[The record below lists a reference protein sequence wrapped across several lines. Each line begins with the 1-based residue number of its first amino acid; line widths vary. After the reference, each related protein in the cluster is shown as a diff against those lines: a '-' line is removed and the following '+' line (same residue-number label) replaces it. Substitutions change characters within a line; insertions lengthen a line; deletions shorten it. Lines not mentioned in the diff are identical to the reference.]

1 MNSRWQ
7 ANRIGLINFWY
18 YDDQEF
24 PFVKGRMLL
33 RGSNGSGKSVTMQ
46 SVIPLLLD
54 GNMSPERLD
63 PFGSRDRKMSS
74 YLLEEDDGRDERT
87 GYLYLEFKRKESDT
101 WLTVGMGI
109 RARRGKPL
117 DKWYFS
123 LSDGRRVGKDF
134 LLYKEIGE
142 KVTLSKKEL
151 ENRIAGGGQVFDRQA
166 DYMDYVNRQI
176 FGFETVEEY
185 KELIDLLIQL
195 RTPKLSKDFKPSVVN
210 DILSDSLQPLS
221 DEDLRPMSEAIENM
235 DTMNLNLKARE
246 AGYQAAEKIQRV
258 LDRYNRLTL
267 FEKADRCCENQKR
280 LSEAEREAK
289 AQADETERS
298 RKRLLALEQEISE
311 LDARRDAME
320 KERESL
326 SKSDAVS
333 LKSRELDLAA
343 RIRTRESLLE
353 EKQRQLDAKQEQY
366 TEIEGKKKQE
376 EDRAYEKE
384 RELDSILEEMQSEAG
399 EMSFEEH
406 DFFQDELKES
416 FDKAFSWD
424 THEAQFRKVKDE
436 ISRGTE
442 LLREAETRQREADDL
457 LKKRERQQRE
467 TDAAQR
473 REGELESVLAQVEN
487 EWKEELYSWNGRN
500 EELKFTPE
508 QMREMARFADE
519 YGEASDFARVRQTVA
534 DLWIGRKGEISGEVR
549 RRQDELQDLENAHRE
564 IEEEL
569 AQWESSREPE
579 PPRSG
584 AVRKNRERLREK
596 GIPYQEFYKVVEF
609 GREMSGDPKRCG
621 RLEEALLEM
630 GILDALVIEEQYRS
644 QVMEADPGCADRYLF
659 VQTHHAEKSLLD
671 VLDLNDSVND
681 IFMNQRITGIL
692 GNIALSERLEEAE
705 GAGSGGSAG
714 IGASMTAVR
723 PDGSYQIGVVS
734 GTISGEH
741 EAGFIGVQAR
751 EKNRQAKIASCRE
764 LLAENEQKQ
773 EVLCGEV
780 AVLEQ
785 RISRLQE
792 EYESLPED
800 TDMREAWKMLSE
812 ARRTVE
818 RMREEG
824 ARLERELMEVGEA
837 LGELKRQAAEIAR
850 KLYLTCSYETFRR
863 ADEAASDYRQ
873 HFYQLRSGH
882 ELFLQIRS
890 HMEELG
896 ERQEILDGEM
906 DQIRYEAGGVKKE
919 LKKEQ
924 EEYDSILRQL
934 ELTDYEQIRQKLD
947 ECMEWLKE
955 YPERLQS
962 CVAEKTQNEER
973 IRALSE
979 QAAQNEERISELRR
993 RAEYLETC
1001 FAAERSLHYVE
1012 LPGEEAEAAESAE
1025 RIRSLLAGECRDMD
1039 KEQIIRSLNQ
1049 VYFENRGF
1057 LTDYQI
1063 MQTELFEE
1071 LDREAQKGDPS
1082 AKRLDIAAR
1091 YQGVRIPFGRLLTHL
1106 AEEIAELKDLIKA
1119 GDRELFE
1126 DILANTVSRKIRGK
1140 INSSNAWVEKMN
1152 SLMGAM
1158 NTSSGLKLNLRWR
1171 SRTAET
1177 EDQLDTKELVE
1188 LLKKDY
1194 RLMREDEAAKLSA
1207 HFRSK
1212 VEEARRHARDSGGMI
1227 SFYQVMKETL
1237 DYRKWFEFQ
1246 LFFQKGGERVKE
1258 LTNSVF
1264 GTFSGGEKAMAMYV
1278 PLFSAVVAKYQ
1289 GGRPDA
1295 PRLISLDEAFAGV
1308 DNRNIRDMFR
1318 LMAEF
1323 EFDFIINSQVLWGDC
1338 DTLDALAIYQ
1348 LLRPENA
1355 KFVTVM
1361 PYLWNGHARVMLEDE
1376 SEMEKRAAQ
1385 EA

>member
-7 ANRIGLINFWY
+7 ASRIGLINFWY
-18 YDDQEF
+18 YDEQEF

-87 GYLYLEFKRKESDT
+87 GYLYLEFKRRESDA

-166 DYMDYVNRQI
+166 DYMEYVNRQI

-185 KELIDLLIQL
+185 KEMIDLLIQL
-195 RTPKLSKDFKPSVVN
+195 RTPKLSKDFKPSVVS

-267 FEKADRCCENQKR
+267 FEKADRCCENQKK
-280 LSEAEREAK
+280 LSEAEREARS
-289 AQADETERS
+289 QAEETECS
-298 RKRLLALEQEISE
+298 RKRVLALEQEISE
-311 LDARRDAME
+311 LDARRDALE

-333 LKSRELDLAA
+333 LKSRELDLAS
-343 RIRTRESLLE
+343 RIRTREGLLE
-353 EKQRQLDAKQEQY
+353 EKRRQLDAKQEQY
-366 TEIEGKKKQE
+366 VELEGKKKQE

-384 RELDSILEEMQSEAG
+384 SELDGILEEMQSEAG

-406 DFFQDELKES
+406 DFFQDELKENFNS
-416 FDKAFSWD
+416 AFSWD
-424 THEAQFRKVKDE
+424 THEAQFQKVKDE
-436 ISRGTE
+436 IGRGTE
-442 LLREAETRQREADDL
+442 LLREAETRQREADEL

-473 REGELESVLAQVEN
+473 RESELESVLVQVEN
-487 EWKEELYSWNGRN
+487 EWKEALYSWNGRN

-508 QMREMARFADE
+508 QMREIARFADE
-519 YGEASDFARVRQTVA
+519 YGESSDFARVRQTAA
-534 DLWIGRKGEISGEVR
+534 DLWIGRKGEISGKVR
-549 RRQDELQDLENAHRE
+549 RRQDELRDLENIRRE

-569 AQWESSREPE
+569 AQWESTREPE
-579 PPRSG
+579 PPRSDT
-584 AVRKNRERLREK
+584 VRKNRERLREK

-609 GREMSGDPKRCG
+609 GRELSGDPKRCG

-630 GILDALVIEEQYRS
+630 GILDALVIEEQYRE
-644 QVMEADPGCADRYLF
+644 QVMKADPGCADRYLF

-882 ELFLQIRS
+882 ELFLQIRA

-979 QAAQNEERISELRR
+979 QAAQNEERIVELKR

-1012 LPGEEAEAAESAE
+1012 LPGEEAETEEPAEK
-1025 RIRSLLAGECRDMD
+1025 IRSLLAGECRDMD

-1091 YQGVRIPFGRLLTHL
+1091 YQGVRIPFGRLLVHL
-1106 AEEIAELKDLIKA
+1106 EEEIAELKDLIKA

>member
-1 MNSRWQ
+1 
-7 ANRIGLINFWY
+7 
-18 YDDQEF
+18 
-24 PFVKGRMLL
+24 
-33 RGSNGSGKSVTMQ
+33 
-46 SVIPLLLD
+46 
-54 GNMSPERLD
+54 
-63 PFGSRDRKMSS
+63 
-74 YLLEEDDGRDERT
+74 
-87 GYLYLEFKRKESDT
+87 
-101 WLTVGMGI
+101 
-109 RARRGKPL
+109 
-117 DKWYFS
+117 
-123 LSDGRRVGKDF
+123 
-134 LLYKEIGE
+134 
-142 KVTLSKKEL
+142 
-151 ENRIAGGGQVFDRQA
+151 
-166 DYMDYVNRQI
+166 
-176 FGFETVEEY
+176 
-185 KELIDLLIQL
+185 
-195 RTPKLSKDFKPSVVN
+195 
-210 DILSDSLQPLS
+210 
-221 DEDLRPMSEAIENM
+221 
-235 DTMNLNLKARE
+235 
-246 AGYQAAEKIQRV
+246 
-258 LDRYNRLTL
+258 
-267 FEKADRCCENQKR
+267 
-280 LSEAEREAK
+280 
-289 AQADETERS
+289 
-298 RKRLLALEQEISE
+298 
-311 LDARRDAME
+311 
-320 KERESL
+320 
-326 SKSDAVS
+326 
-333 LKSRELDLAA
+333 
-343 RIRTRESLLE
+343 
-353 EKQRQLDAKQEQY
+353 
-366 TEIEGKKKQE
+366 
-376 EDRAYEKE
+376 
-384 RELDSILEEMQSEAG
+384 
-399 EMSFEEH
+399 
-406 DFFQDELKES
+406 
-416 FDKAFSWD
+416 
-424 THEAQFRKVKDE
+424 
-436 ISRGTE
+436 
-442 LLREAETRQREADDL
+442 
-457 LKKRERQQRE
+457 
-467 TDAAQR
+467 
-473 REGELESVLAQVEN
+473 
-487 EWKEELYSWNGRN
+487 
-500 EELKFTPE
+500 
-508 QMREMARFADE
+508 
-519 YGEASDFARVRQTVA
+519 
-534 DLWIGRKGEISGEVR
+534 
-549 RRQDELQDLENAHRE
+549 
-564 IEEEL
+564 
-569 AQWESSREPE
+569 
-579 PPRSG
+579 
-584 AVRKNRERLREK
+584 
-596 GIPYQEFYKVVEF
+596 
-609 GREMSGDPKRCG
+609 
-621 RLEEALLEM
+621 
-630 GILDALVIEEQYRS
+630 
-644 QVMEADPGCADRYLF
+644 
-659 VQTHHAEKSLLD
+659 
-671 VLDLNDSVND
+671 
-681 IFMNQRITGIL
+681 
-692 GNIALSERLEEAE
+692 
-705 GAGSGGSAG
+705 
-714 IGASMTAVR
+714 MTAVR

-734 GTISGEH
+734 GTVSGEH

-773 EVLCGEV
+773 EVLRGEV

-882 ELFLQIRS
+882 ELFLQIRA

-979 QAAQNEERISELRR
+979 QAAQNEERIVELKR

-1012 LPGEEAEAAESAE
+1012 LPGEEAETEEPAEK
-1025 RIRSLLAGECRDMD
+1025 IRSLLAGECRDMD

-1091 YQGVRIPFGRLLTHL
+1091 YQGVRIPFGRLLVHL
-1106 AEEIAELKDLIKA
+1106 EEEIAELKDLIKA